1 MEDCQSIPHAMSQ
14 ALAQQAQNLPETSPA
29 AAPDA
34 GTCRECLGSGGWF
47 RYEPALEPAP
57 GMVYLSCLQC
67 RGSGRLAL
75 ARA

>member
-1 MEDCQSIPHAMSQ
+1 LH
-14 ALAQQAQNLPETSPA
+14 QAQAPETSPA

-34 GTCRECLGSGGWF
+34 GACSACLGSGGWL

-67 RGSGRLAL
+67 RGSGRLVL